1 MSDLTTRYPEI
12 TNTCPPPQPS
22 APPASAPYYD
32 PEAELIRKLYEVAA
46 RYEIQDE
53 FIKAIKKI
61 FGWEIV
67 LLLDDSGSMNQQ
79 SDSPPTSNAYST
91 FSRWDELKR
100 MVEHIMFISTSLD
113 PDGVDLYFLNRQP
126 VTNVSSMEQVN
137 HIFSSGPGGQTPLI
151 TAFNHILR
159 NKGYSLDDKTQVLP
173 ERNLLII
180 IITDGEPNDYG
191 TSSVSEFKKC
201 LQNKPNNVY
210 VSIVACTGDKQ
221 TMKYLN
227 DFDNDKTIKNFD
239 VCDDYNNERV
249 EVLETQGPD
258 FRFSFGDYVVK
269 CLLGS
274 SNEYFDKLDQVNMKT
289 GKKKLSVSSCG
300 CFGW

>member
-1 MSDLTTRYPEI
+1 MSDLSTRYPEN
-12 TNTCPPPQPS
+12 TTTCPPPDYHPQAS

-32 PEAELIRKLYEVAA
+32 PEAELIRKLYAVAS

-61 FGWEIV
+61 YGWEIV
-67 LLLDDSGSMNQQ
+67 LLLDDSGSMSQQ
-79 SDSPPTSNAYST
+79 SDCPPSTNAYTT

-100 MVEHIMFISTSLD
+100 MVEHIMFIATALD
-113 PDGVDLYFLNRQP
+113 TDGVDLHFLNRKSVP
-126 VTNVSSMEQVN
+126 NVSSLEQVN
-137 HIFSSGPGGQTPLI
+137 YIFSTGPGGQTPLI
-151 TAFNHILR
+151 TAFNRILLDKAHILTE
-159 NKGYSLDDKTQVLP
+159 KK
-173 ERNLLII
+173 LLVI

-191 TSSVSEFKKC
+191 TSSVSEFQKC
-201 LQNKPNNVY
+201 LRNKPENVY

-227 DFDNDKTIKNFD
+227 DFDNDKSIINFD

-249 EVLETQGPD
+249 EVLEAQDPG

-269 CLLGS
+269 CILGS
-274 SNEYFDKLDQVNMKT
+274 SNKYFDNLDQVNVRT
-289 GKKKLSVSSCG
+289 GKKKITVGCCG
-300 CFGW
+300 CFGS